1 MRDVSGRKILIIS
14 GDGNDI
20 AFVQAA
26 KEMGLYVICCDGHED
41 WKYSPAK
48 EVADEA
54 WNINYAWTEA
64 VAEKCRERG
73 IDGVIAGYSE
83 SRVLAACRI
92 ARSLGTPF
100 YATEEQIEWTRNKRW
115 FKRMCAKHGVATP
128 RDYRCDLPLSE
139 EERQAIR
146 YPVIIKPSDNGGRKG
161 ISICKS
167 PEALDAAVALA
178 EEQSFDGKIVIE
190 EYVTG
195 VELCAV
201 YTISD
206 GKISLSCLNDKY
218 VCDDPIAST
227 LCNVVLTPS
236 KHYDL
241 YVRTVD
247 TGIRGVLKDFGAT
260 NGVANFQFI
269 VDGEGIKAFE
279 MGFRVNGNDD
289 FKVIS
294 RNNGL
299 DFMKMLIHY
308 SITGEMG
315 DDLTRDDPRFKR
327 YTCTLCQYL
336 HGGTIAKIE
345 CEALRENAHIE
356 DVTILKKPGAVVVE
370 DGTNRQK
377 AMLVKMSADTLEEI
391 CALIDAAQ
399 QSIAITDT
407 EGKSMLLKAFDTRR
421 LQ

>member
-1 MRDVSGRKILIIS
+1 MQDLSGKKLLIVS
-14 GDGNDI
+14 GDGNDL
-20 AFVQAA
+20 AFVRAA
-26 KEMGLYVICCDGHED
+26 KEMGLYVVCCDGHED

-48 EVADEA
+48 EAADEA

-236 KHYDL
+236 KHYEMC
-241 YVRTVD
+241 
-247 TGIRGVLKDFGAT
+247 IRDRSRSHPSTTPTWKWASSTWCCSNAAWPGWTRVPPRACCRRRNSSRPFRNGRVSTSPASRRSPGGA
-260 NGVANFQFI
+260 A
-269 VDGEGIKAFE
+269 
-279 MGFRVNGNDD
+279 
-289 FKVIS
+289 S
-294 RNNGL
+294 
-299 DFMKMLIHY
+299 
-308 SITGEMG
+308 S
-315 DDLTRDDPRFKR
+315 TRSSFWSWARSF
-327 YTCTLCQYL
+327 T
-336 HGGTIAKIE
+336 
-345 CEALRENAHIE
+345 
-356 DVTILKKPGAVVVE
+356 
-370 DGTNRQK
+370 
-377 AMLVKMSADTLEEI
+377 
-391 CALIDAAQ
+391 
-399 QSIAITDT
+399 
-407 EGKSMLLKAFDTRR
+407 
-421 LQ
+421 